1 MNARQGFVGQSVE
14 RREDAR
20 FLTGQGQY
28 TDDITLPGQTYAAFL
43 RSPHAHARIKSLDT
57 TAAAKAP
64 GVVGIFTGEHFKAV
78 GGLPCGWLINSLDG
92 TPMKEPKHPVLAD
105 GKVRY
110 VGDRVAMVVA
120 ETVEQARAAAS
131 LIDVDYEVLTPVV
144 DTARA
149 FGAGSAVHDEA
160 PDNQCYHWGIGD
172 KAGVDAAF
180 AQAAHVTTLKFR
192 NNRLIPNAIEP
203 RAANASYSAHDDS
216 YTLYVAN
223 QNPHVERLLMCAFV
237 LGIPE
242 HKMRV
247 VAPDVGGGFGSK
259 IYLYGEETAMVWA
272 SKQLKPSAARAS
284 CPTPTAATTSAQPS
298 SRSTRTATSWRCAP
312 TPRPTWAPTCPR
324 SRAASPPSCTPR
336 CWRASTRRPRSGARS
351 RRCSPTPRRW
361 TPTAAPAGPRPPT
374 CSSASS
380 RRQPPRWGS
389 TRRRFAAATS
399 SRSSPTPPRWA

>member
-131 LIDVDYEVLTPVV
+131 LIDVDYEVLSPVV

-149 FGAGSAVHDEA
+149 CGRTPAQVLLRWGVQRGTSVIPKTARPDRLRENLDLFDFTLSGPQMESISSLDRGKRFNDPGVFCEQAFGAFC
-160 PDNQCYHWGIGD
+160 P
-172 KAGVDAAF
+172 
-180 AQAAHVTTLKFR
+180 
-192 NNRLIPNAIEP
+192 
-203 RAANASYSAHDDS
+203 
-216 YTLYVAN
+216 
-223 QNPHVERLLMCAFV
+223 
-237 LGIPE
+237 
-242 HKMRV
+242 
-247 VAPDVGGGFGSK
+247 
-259 IYLYGEETAMVWA
+259 IYE
-272 SKQLKPSAARAS
+272 
-284 CPTPTAATTSAQPS
+284 
-298 SRSTRTATSWRCAP
+298 
-312 TPRPTWAPTCPR
+312 
-324 SRAASPPSCTPR
+324 
-336 CWRASTRRPRSGARS
+336 
-351 RRCSPTPRRW
+351 
-361 TPTAAPAGPRPPT
+361 
-374 CSSASS
+374 
-380 RRQPPRWGS
+380 
-389 TRRRFAAATS
+389 
-399 SRSSPTPPRWA
+399 